1 MDTAASLTQAGVVL
15 GNLGGVVFR
24 PKCLSC
30 ERMEGYGTG
39 RGLSLSPAVALFSKV
54 LRAESRLVLGVGV
67 RLVWGRPGVRSR
79 SGDGASSSACS
90 SSAGCCLFLSC
101 ECSPGCCVSP
111 PEATQMLSLN
121 SIVLVGGK
129 TRSLLLSQLKPKPA
143 ASASSPGD
151 T

>member
-54 LRAESRLVLGVGV
+54 LRAEAGWCSGWGWFGV
-67 RLVWGRPGVRSR
+67 
-79 SGDGASSSACS
+79 
-90 SSAGCCLFLSC
+90 
-101 ECSPGCCVSP
+101 
-111 PEATQMLSLN
+111 
-121 SIVLVGGK
+121 VLVCAAGVVM
-129 TRSLLLSQLKPKPA
+129 KPPA
-143 ASASSPGD
+143 QPVPEL
-151 T
+151 